1 VTNGTGTVTVLNPNQ
16 AFSTSTV
23 NVSGVAE
30 EIAFDASTNTIIAG
44 SFNAVHANPGTVT
57 IINIGTLTTTTLTV
71 GSLPVGLIANP
82 VRGES
87 YVANEES
94 PSATIITT

>member
-1 VTNGTGTVTVLNPNQ
+1 VANGTGAVTVLNPNQ

-71 GSLPVGLIANP
+71 GSLPVGLQIRYA
-82 VRGES
+82 GS

-94 PSATIITT
+94 PSVTIITN